1 MLGAGPISLGGE
13 AVDSRGEALI
23 RSELETLADEGVP
36 IATLDSSLKHH
47 DLTGEEYDELWL
59 YAWSLLEGRAANVVV
74 GAAEEQWYGYSP
86 VEGG

>member
-1 MLGAGPISLGGE
+1 
-13 AVDSRGEALI
+13 VDSRGEARI

-36 IATLDSSLKHH
+36 IATLDSNLKHR

-74 GAAEEQWYGYSP
+74 GAAEEWYGYGP